1 MRIEHLERRADRPE
15 ELVSI
20 VVRAAR
26 EECADGE
33 CLIHPVLE
41 ACAAEAVNRYWQSRI
56 HAFVPLL
63 ALREVRDCIRA
74 GGCPDQVDSTG
85 GRGYQV

>member
-26 EECADGE
+26 EECSEGE
-33 CLIHPVLE
+33 CLVHPVLE
-41 ACAAEAVNRYWQSRI
+41 ACAVAAVNRYWQSRI

-74 GGCPDQVDSTG
+74 GSCPDQLESIAG
-85 GRGYQV
+85 EGYQL